1 MGYIK
6 KVDNKRK
13 KEKCDNLNT
22 HETELWKNYEKTSI
36 KVWNNLDD
44 ERRWKKV
51 TKYEQNKCIMI
62 LMMITQKK
70 AKEICDKLDND
81 KREGEKIKKIRL
93 IEEDFRYAIQEC
105 ST

>member
-1 MGYIK
+1 MTKYK
-6 KVDNKRK
+6 QNKR
-13 KEKCDNLNT
+13 
-22 HETELWKNYEKTSI
+22 I
-36 KVWNNLDD
+36 V
-44 ERRWKKV
+44 
-51 TKYEQNKCIMI
+51 I

-70 AKEICDKLDND
+70 MKEICDKLDND

>member
-1 MGYIK
+1 M
-6 KVDNKRK
+6 
-13 KEKCDNLNT
+13 
-22 HETELWKNYEKTSI
+22 
-36 KVWNNLDD
+36 
-44 ERRWKKV
+44 
-51 TKYEQNKCIMI
+51 TKYEQNKRIVI

-70 AKEICDKLDND
+70 MKEICDKLDND

>member
-1 MGYIK
+1 M
-6 KVDNKRK
+6 
-13 KEKCDNLNT
+13 
-22 HETELWKNYEKTSI
+22 
-36 KVWNNLDD
+36 
-44 ERRWKKV
+44 
-51 TKYEQNKCIMI
+51 TKYEQNKRIII

-81 KREGEKIKKIRL
+81 KREGEKIKKKNRL